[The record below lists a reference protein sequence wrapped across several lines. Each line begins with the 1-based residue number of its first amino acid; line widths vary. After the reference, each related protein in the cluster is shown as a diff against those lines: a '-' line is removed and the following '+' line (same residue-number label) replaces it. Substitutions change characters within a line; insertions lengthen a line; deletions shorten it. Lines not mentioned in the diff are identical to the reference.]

1 MIGIIDA
8 IKSETIAGGNF
19 IFAAPL
25 SGRLENIAK
34 HCRAFGG
41 YIFVPD
47 APESIHRLAVTC
59 AECFVFLRFIGAIEN
74 RNGLDKRGLIDGGSE
89 PADNLGFVACSRRY
103 RQIALDRDGLGVFR
117 KRHAVLLYHGGA
129 AVKVMAE
136 RRLGQI
142 GLEAQGRHR
151 QMLHQLQLAVFVLAV
166 ADYRGGIKARHFD
179 MVGRLS
185 AVLGDIPYHLFIP
198 A

>member
-1 MIGIIDA
+1 MPISA
-8 IKSETIAGGNF
+8 FPASSVPRRAKS
-19 IFAAPL
+19 
-25 SGRLENIAK
+25 R
-34 HCRAFGG
+34 
-41 YIFVPD
+41 
-47 APESIHRLAVTC
+47 
-59 AECFVFLRFIGAIEN
+59 
-74 RNGLDKRGLIDGGSE
+74 LIDGGSE
-89 PADNLGFVACSRRY
+89 PADNLSFVACSRRY

-179 MVGRLS
+179 MVGRFS
-185 AVLGDIPYHLFIP
+185 VVFSDIPYHLLIP
-198 A
+198 ARCLWRSMFSSEAFGFANEAKCCGLHDLV